1 MRAERAGKQSGSGI
15 CDGEGW
21 GDFVTGKEKARR
33 RGPSGDLVWRWV
45 RLWRSEGHRG
55 ISPW

>member
-1 MRAERAGKQSGSGI
+1 MRAERAGKQSGLGI

-33 RGPSGDLVWRWV
+33 RGPGGHLVWRWALYGGERV
-45 RLWRSEGHRG
+45 TEV
-55 ISPW
+55 